1 MLGVIAGNLAN
12 KTPVSRN
19 NELSK
24 IRVVKELTTGIS
36 NNIII
41 KYSTF
46 LKLYLLPTVIKYE
59 NIIKYSKTFK
69 KVFKGLDE

>member
-1 MLGVIAGNLAN
+1 VFGVIAGKLAN
-12 KTPVSRN
+12 KIPVSRN

-24 IRVVKELTTGIS
+24 IRVVKELITGIS

-46 LKLYLLPTVIKYE
+46 LKLYLLPTVTKYE